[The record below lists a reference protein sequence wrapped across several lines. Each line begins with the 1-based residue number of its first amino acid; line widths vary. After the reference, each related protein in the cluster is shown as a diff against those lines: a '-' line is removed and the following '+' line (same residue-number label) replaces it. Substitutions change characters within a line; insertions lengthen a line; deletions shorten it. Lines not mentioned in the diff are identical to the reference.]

1 MTDRIPP
8 GSTQDPVRPHV
19 FWYPQTGERLVIDAA
34 QYAKPDPRDAKLE
47 RLTTALQHVQRLA
60 ADRAALETI
69 GLDNVLDAI
78 ALLAANA
85 LAGEAQPTAT
95 VEEELAP

>member
-8 GSTQDPVRPHV
+8 GSMQDADRPHV
-19 FWYPQTGERLVIDAA
+19 FWYPRPERLVIDAA
-34 QYAKPDPRDAKLE
+34 QYAKPDSRDA
-47 RLTTALQHVQRLA
+47 RIAQLTTALQHVQRLA

-78 ALLAANA
+78 AVLAVDA
-85 LAGEAQPTAT
+85 LAGEAQPSAT
-95 VEEELAP
+95 VYEELAI